1 MFVNLQYFNIIMIDF
16 KIKNTSGK
24 SRSGTLIVNNN
35 TVETPCFMPVGTA
48 ATVKTMSAS
57 EVSKIGYKMILA
69 NTFHLMLRP
78 GVEIISKHGGVHEFM
93 HWSGGIITDSG
104 GYQVFSLAKLRKITK
119 EGVYFNSPIDGA
131 KVFLD
136 PKKSIWLQEQFNS
149 DIIMQFDEC
158 TPYPADKKTTESSL
172 DLSLVWG
179 KQSKSS
185 ISKDKSNLFGI
196 IQGGVYDDLRDK
208 SLEGLTDIGF
218 DGYAIGGLSVGETS
232 MERNGVLDNI
242 AHKMPSDKPRY
253 LMGVGTPEDIVEA
266 VIRGVD
272 MFDCVIPTRNA
283 RTGFLY
289 TNNGILKLRNS
300 CYKDDMK
307 PIEEGCQC
315 YTCKNFTRSYLKH
328 LDNCKEILGLRL
340 NTIHNLYYYHS
351 LMEKIRDS
359 IRRNKFDDFIKEF
372 YSLRR

>member
-1 MFVNLQYFNIIMIDF
+1 MIDF
-16 KIKNTSGK
+16 KIKNSTSKARLGELNLNNH
-24 SRSGTLIVNNN
+24 LI
-35 TVETPCFMPVGTA
+35 ETPCFMPVGTA
-48 ATVKTMSAS
+48 ATIKTMAAS
-57 EVSKIGYKMILA
+57 EVSDLGYNIILA

-78 GVEIISKHGGVHEFM
+78 GVEIISKHNGIHDFM
-93 HWSGGIITDSG
+93 NWKGAIITDSG

-158 TPYPADKKTTESSL
+158 TPYPADKTTAESSL
-172 DLSLVWG
+172 DLSLIWG
-179 KQSKSS
+179 KQSKLSLT
-185 ISKDKSNLFGI
+185 KDKSNLFGI
-196 IQGGVYDDLRDK
+196 IQGGIYDDLREK
-208 SLEGLTDIGF
+208 SLSGLVEIGF

-232 MERNGVLDNI
+232 KERNKVLDNI
-242 AHKMPSDKPRY
+242 AHKMPADKPRY

-266 VIRGVD
+266 VKRGVD

-289 TNNGILKLRNS
+289 TKKGIVKLRNS
-300 CYKDDMK
+300 RYKDDMM
-307 PIEEGCQC
+307 PIDEDCMC
-315 YTCKNFTRSYLKH
+315 YTCRNFTRSYLKH

-340 NTIHNLYYYHS
+340 NTIHNLYYYHD
-351 LMEKIRDS
+351 LMLKIRES
-359 IRRNKFDDFIKEF
+359 IALNRFDDFVKEF
-372 YSLRR
+372 YSARSQGI